1 MPCSICGE
9 SGHNK
14 KSCVVYKTILADA
27 VAAETVA
34 EIVTEITE
42 LEDMVLV
49 EPMTSEPKE
58 AEPSEPA
65 ELIDVNAI
73 LFLYY
78 SQTRHFHVLH
88 PILSCLLNPTLS
100 QLLKDRTGDLSG
112 SYNKISRNRFF
123 VREPVAE
130 PDPNHHTLM

>member
-14 KSCVVYKTILADA
+14 KSCVVYKSVL
-27 VAAETVA
+27 AETVA
-34 EIVTEITE
+34 EIVTDNAE

-49 EPMTSEPKE
+49 EPVGQEPKE
-58 AEPSEPA
+58 A

-73 LFLYY
+73 FFLYY
-78 SQTRHFHVLH
+78 SQTPHFHVLH

-100 QLLKDRTGDLSG
+100 QLLKDRTGGLVG
-112 SYNKISRNRFF
+112 SCNKISRNRFF
-123 VREPVAE
+123 VARESVAE
-130 PDPNHHTLM
+130 PQSDHHTLM